1 MSTIAP
7 MKDPALTELRKQLRE
22 SAPAPAAPKPA
33 AKPAAPKPEEQVDDA
48 TLFARATQGVKRM
61 QADAPPA
68 TIIQRPD
75 ANTLRRRAA
84 AVAEEAAT
92 GPISDTAALMHAV
105 APEETLSFARNGIPP
120 RALQKLKQGQQ
131 PWQAAVDLHGC
142 SMDAARDAV
151 LKLVAESRKEGLTL
165 VKIVH
170 GKGLMHGQ
178 PLLKTCVNGW
188 LRQIPEV
195 LAFVSALPRDGGTGA
210 VYVQLKRRR
219 ETGESS

>member
-1 MSTIAP
+1 
-7 MKDPALTELRKQLRE
+7 MKDPALTELRKRLRE
-22 SAPAPAAPKPA
+22 EAPAPAP
-33 AKPAAPKPEEQVDDA
+33 AKPAAPAPKPVEEKVDDA
-48 TLFARATQGVKRM
+48 TLFSRATQGVRRI
-61 QADAPPA
+61 QAETPPPA
-68 TIIQRPD
+68 AAPKRPD

-84 AVAEEAAT
+84 ATEEEAAT

-105 APEETLSFARNGIPP
+105 APEEALSFARNGFQA

-142 SMDAARDAV
+142 TVDQAREAV
-151 LKLVAESRKEGLTL
+151 LKLVGDSHREGLAVL
-165 VKIVH
+165 KIVH
-170 GKGLMHGQ
+170 GKGLQNGQ
-178 PLLKTCVNGW
+178 PLIKTCVNGW

-219 ETGESS
+219 EDDHPA

>member
-1 MSTIAP
+1 

-22 SAPAPAAPKPA
+22 TVPAPAPKPA
-33 AKPAAPKPEEQVDDA
+33 AKPAPKPVEEKVDDA
-48 TLFARATQGVKRM
+48 TLFARATRGVKRM
-61 QADAPPA
+61 PAEAPPA
-68 TIIQRPD
+68 ASKPGRPD

-84 AVAEEAAT
+84 AVEEQAES
-92 GPISDTAALMHAV
+92 GPISDTAALMHSV
-105 APEETLSFARNGIPP
+105 QPEESLAFARNGVQP
-120 RALQKLKQGQQ
+120 RVMQKLKQGQQ

-142 SMDAARDAV
+142 TVDEAREAMLALLRDAH
-151 LKLVAESRKEGLTL
+151 RDGLQV

-188 LRQIPEV
+188 LRQLPDV

-210 VYVQLKRRR
+210 VYVLLKRRR
-219 ETGESS
+219 EEDASHRP